1 MNPFDCG
8 LTAAAFWMP
17 ERLVDSAWIEHA
29 PFAFVLV
36 ELTEPRLVVE
46 LGTHSGYSYMA
57 FCQAIDRLGLSTRCF
72 AVDTWRGDEH
82 AGFYGE
88 EVFRELSSYND
99 SKYPVFSSLLRTSFA
114 EAVDQFPDGS
124 IDVLHID
131 GRHFY
136 EDVKEDFF
144 SWRKKLSDRS
154 VVLFHD
160 ITVYERGFGVYRFW
174 EELRGSSPHF
184 EFFHAHGL
192 GILAYGS
199 CVPAPVLRVME
210 LSAHP
215 KEAAVLRSAYHRL
228 GVSIAE
234 RKALFE
240 LQARGSVP
248 EQALVRSRAIGAL
261 ESSLPAHEQEIASL
275 KAQLAERDLA
285 ECNEVGALETSLLAR
300 EQEIASL
307 KAILAERND
316 EFSEFHERTMQ
327 TLGVAAQQLARVAP
341 L

>member
-88 EVFRELSSYND
+88 GVFRELSSYND

-199 CVPAPVLRVME
+199 CVPAPILRLME

-240 LQARGSVP
+240 LQGPRLAASD
-248 EQALVRSRAIGAL
+248 
-261 ESSLPAHEQEIASL
+261 QE
-275 KAQLAERDLA
+275 LAERRLDGTGR
-285 ECNEVGALETSLLAR
+285 NERCGALETSLLAR

-307 KAILAERND
+307 KAILAERNE
-316 EFSEFHERTMQ
+316 EFAEFHERAMQ

>member
-17 ERLVDSAWIEHA
+17 ERLVESAWIEHA

-88 EVFRELSSYND
+88 GVFRELSSYND

-199 CVPAPVLRVME
+199 CVPAPILRLME

-240 LQARGSVP
+240 LQGSRL
-248 EQALVRSRAIGAL
+248 AASD
-261 ESSLPAHEQEIASL
+261 QE
-275 KAQLAERDLA
+275 LAERRLDGTGR
-285 ECNEVGALETSLLAR
+285 NERCGALETSLLAR

-307 KAILAERND
+307 KAILAERNE
-316 EFSEFHERTMQ
+316 EFAEFHERAMQ